1 MKGRLSHGTG
11 FARTLGALR
20 SLGALPVLG
29 VRPTLSAL
37 PALGV
42 LVLAAGLLG
51 GCGGGGSSSTTITT
65 SLVPSSPAAS
75 THASSSSADAVASVA
90 GVPIAKSSYEHWLAV
105 EKAGG
110 TSTNDGHRALSFL
123 ITSQWV
129 IGEAA
134 ARGISVS
141 DAEVK
146 QRFAQISKQSF
157 PKAGSLQK
165 FLAKAEE
172 TEGDL
177 LARVKVELLESRITA
192 QVTKGKSGAQAKSV
206 LASFQKAFQEHWK
219 IYTTCKP
226 AYVMEDCSEYKG
238 KPENL
243 AATSSAS
250 SSRSSSSSPSSST
263 SARSSSSGEL
273 PPARPGAFAIT
284 SSAFEDNG
292 ELPKQYTCDGAN
304 ISPPLEWK
312 NVPAK
317 AAALVLIMIDDSA
330 TGPASG
336 IRWFVGDIN
345 PSSKGVAAGQTPE
358 GGIVGSD
365 TQGKSGYGGICPP
378 TGKTSTIQFTL
389 YALSKKIPLTPGFQ
403 PNVAENEYGSGK
415 LLMGEAAVTY
425 ATYTRG

>member
-238 KPENL
+238 QTGKPRGHELLLPLLGLLPPLPHRVRPARAPARAVSCLPL
-243 AATSSAS
+243 AQARLPSRARRLKTMAS
-250 SSRSSSSSPSSST
+250 FPSSTRATAPT
-263 SARSSSSGEL
+263 SARHW
-273 PPARPGAFAIT
+273 
-284 SSAFEDNG
+284 NG
-292 ELPKQYTCDGAN
+292 RT
-304 ISPPLEWK
+304 
-312 NVPAK
+312 
-317 AAALVLIMIDDSA
+317 
-330 TGPASG
+330 
-336 IRWFVGDIN
+336 
-345 PSSKGVAAGQTPE
+345 
-358 GGIVGSD
+358 
-365 TQGKSGYGGICPP
+365 CPP
-378 TGKTSTIQFTL
+378 RQQRSC
-389 YALSKKIPLTPGFQ
+389 
-403 PNVAENEYGSGK
+403 
-415 LLMGEAAVTY
+415 
-425 ATYTRG
+425 